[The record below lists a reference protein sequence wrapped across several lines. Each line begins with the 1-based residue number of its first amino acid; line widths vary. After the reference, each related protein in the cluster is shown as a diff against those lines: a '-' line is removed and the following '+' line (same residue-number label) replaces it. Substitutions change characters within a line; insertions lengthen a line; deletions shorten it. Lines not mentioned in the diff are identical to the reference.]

1 MSHSHASNQTL
12 YGLLVEN
19 IPDHTIR
26 LALIEATFRSTRNY
40 STCIL
45 SSMLQ
50 QREALTDFRRSVG
63 IGVMQKKTK
72 NSTH

>member
-1 MSHSHASNQTL
+1 MSHSHASDQTL

-26 LALIEATFRSTRNY
+26 LALIEATLWSTCNY
-40 STCIL
+40 SASIL

-50 QREALTDFRRSVG
+50 QRETLTDLRRSVG
-63 IGVMQKKTK
+63 VGVMDLAGK
-72 NSTH
+72 